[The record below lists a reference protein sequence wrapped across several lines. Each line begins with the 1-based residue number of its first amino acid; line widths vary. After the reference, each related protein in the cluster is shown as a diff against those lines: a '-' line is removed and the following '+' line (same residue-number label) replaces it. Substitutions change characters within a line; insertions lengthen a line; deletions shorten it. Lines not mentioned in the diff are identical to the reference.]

1 MTNSTITHAT
11 ILMTR
16 RPLMK
21 QRYFTKR
28 LLFVVAVTLGLLVGS
43 LSVQAAEEPELMAS
57 GASVRDQ
64 ASLQRGAK
72 MFFNYCVGC
81 HSLKYVRYSRIAQD
95 LNLSEQDVMQNLNFT
110 GGKFDDQVISH
121 LPADMATKWFGKAP
135 PDLSLEVSAKGEDW
149 VYTYL
154 NSFYLDPH
162 SPIGWNNT
170 VLPNAAMP
178 FPLAE
183 LQGLQTATMKPGTT
197 DMVEKLEISHPG
209 TMTPAQYQQSMRDLT
224 SFLQYASEPAALQR
238 EHYGIWVLLFL
249 AVFTFLAYLLN
260 KEYWKDVH

>member
-1 MTNSTITHAT
+1 MTNSTN
-11 ILMTR
+11 LMKR
-16 RPLMK
+16 QPLMK
-21 QRYFTKR
+21 QRYLSKR
-28 LLFVVAVTLGLLVGS
+28 FACAVAMAFGLLVGS
-43 LSVQAAEEPELMAS
+43 MAVQAEDESSLMAS

-72 MFFNYCVGC
+72 LFFNYCVGC

-110 GGKFDDQVISH
+110 GAKFDDPVVSSM
-121 LPADMATKWFGKAP
+121 PADSATQWFGKAP

-178 FPLAE
+178 FPLSE
-183 LQGLQTATMKPGTT
+183 LQGLQTAVFKPGTT
-197 DMVEKLEISHPG
+197 DQVEKLELSKPG
-209 TMTPAQYQQSMRDLT
+209 KLTPEQYQQSIRDLT
-224 SFLQYASEPAALQR
+224 SFLQYTSEPAALQR
-238 EHYGIWVLLFL
+238 AHYGIWVVLFL
-249 AVFTFLAYLLN
+249 AIFTLLAYALN